1 MSHISY
7 LNMTFTLYF
16 IPWVMEWFYSLIRCP
31 LNRTF
36 SSYMHINQLCSCL
49 FVFLFKTSKPKIS
62 FKRVQARSHSL
73 PYSKQHIPLDLDF
86 KFSDIVSTL
95 GGKNLKRECL
105 IDPSILE
112 ELMIFYFREVG
123 TWEIELETWRWRGKW
138 RKLKHD
144 EKQRK
149 KHHIRRWILKLPHAN
164 SAYYTS
170 HLIMF

>member
-1 MSHISY
+1 MPYKISIKCFVSLIYEAVIYTSYAIMSHISY

-16 IPWVMEWFYSLIRCP
+16 IPWVMLWFYSLIRCP

-86 KFSDIVSTL
+86 KFSDIVRTL

-112 ELMIFYFREVG
+112 ELRSSISGRLV
-123 TWEIELETWRWRGKW
+123 LGK
-138 RKLKHD
+138 
-144 EKQRK
+144 
-149 KHHIRRWILKLPHAN
+149 
-164 SAYYTS
+164 
-170 HLIMF
+170 